1 MGKSTP
7 HVTAAELRILKVLWR
22 EGPQTVR
29 QVKDALTAMD
39 GDESAYTTV
48 MTMMKSLADKG
59 ALAVDNS
66 RQPFVYSPDVR
77 RDQVMGQRVAQFV
90 QTVFDGRAEDLVMH
104 LAEKA
109 DLSAADLK
117 RIEKKIAE
125 RENADRTKPSEEG
138 GTGKTKPPTRR
149 KSATRSKGKR
159 T

>member
-1 MGKSTP
+1 MGKATP
-7 HVTAAELRILKVLWR
+7 HVTAAELRILKVLWK

-29 QVKDALTAMD
+29 QVKDALTAID
-39 GDESAYTTV
+39 GDEPAYTTV

-66 RQPFVYSPDVR
+66 RQPFVYSPAVR
-77 RDQVMGQRVAQFV
+77 RDQVMGQRVAQFL
-90 QTVFDGRAEDLVMH
+90 QNVFDGRAEDLVMH

-125 RENADRTKPSEEG
+125 REKADSPSTSKRKP
-138 GTGKTKPPTRR
+138 
-149 KSATRSKGKR
+149 AARSKRKKS
-159 T
+159 